1 MRKLIFV
8 SCACIALGACVPVDR
23 GFGETVRLN
32 NLRQTV
38 NPEGTM
44 ASAGSPME
52 GGNGPKGNSAV
63 KRYETGA
70 VTQPVQES
78 SRSTG
83 GGGSSGGSSK

>member
-1 MRKLIFV
+1 MRKVIII

-38 NPEGTM
+38 NPEGTV
-44 ASAGSPME
+44 ASAAGPLE
-52 GGNGPKGNSAV
+52 GGNGPKASSAV
-63 KRYETGA
+63 KRYETGT
-70 VTQPVQES
+70 VTPPVQES

-83 GGGSSGGSSK
+83 GGGGSTR